1 LSRSARL
8 LRLLQHLR
16 AEPAPVTAARL
27 AERTGVSARAIYR
40 DIAAL
45 HAAGALIDGQSGY
58 GYTLEEDPTL
68 PPQML
73 TRLEMEA
80 VILGLSAVQA
90 EGDAELT
97 AAAGEAL
104 AKITASLPERARAHA
119 HHAVLRAVR
128 VERKPD
134 LAIDPAAVRRAMWEE
149 RALDIRYADGDGRA
163 TERRIW
169 PLSVVFYERALIVL
183 AHCRLRD
190 DFRSFRLDRIAA
202 LAETGESFRPRR
214 AALLR
219 EYLRRE
225 ARADCAAGRAHAD
238 SICQDGS
245 AIPSGR

>member
-1 LSRSARL
+1 MSRSARL

-16 AEPAPVTAARL
+16 AGPAPVTAARL
-27 AERTGVSARAIYR
+27 AERTGVSERAIYR

-45 HAAGALIDGQSGY
+45 RGSGALIDGQAGY
-58 GYTLEEDPTL
+58 GYTLAEDPTL

-80 VILGLSAVQA
+80 VILGLSAVRA
-90 EGDAELT
+90 EGDAELA

-104 AKITASLPERARAHA
+104 AKITASLPERARDHA

-128 VERKPD
+128 VDPKPP

-149 RALDIRYADGDGRA
+149 RALDIAYADGAGRA

-169 PLSVVFYERALIVL
+169 PLSLVFFERALIVL

-190 DFRSFRLDRIAA
+190 DFRSFRLDRIDA
-202 LAETGESFRPRR
+202 LAEADESFRPRR

-219 EYLRRE
+219 DCLRRE
-225 ARADCAAGRAHAD
+225 AGADCAAGRADAD
-238 SICQDGS
+238 VFCQEGS
-245 AIPSGR
+245 AIPGER